1 MLTQLSLIQNYL
13 GYTATPIGGT
23 RSQDHKVW
31 DITRNT
37 YRQTYCLDVGSDSFT
52 AMSGHMDGGLRFWVM
67 RAGDRTADISKLH
80 EGGITSVQFHPTN
93 AMQVLTNGTCF
104 CVYADTFAL
113 SGSRKSGEIFVWR
126 VADGQL
132 EKKLSAH

>member
-1 MLTQLSLIQNYL
+1 
-13 GYTATPIGGT
+13 
-23 RSQDHKVW
+23 
-31 DITRNT
+31 
-37 YRQTYCLDVGSDSFT
+37 
-52 AMSGHMDGGLRFWVM
+52 MDGGLRFWVM

-113 SGSRKSGEIFVWR
+113 SGSSTSGEIFVWR